1 MEELI
6 QQMKVVQANHFAF
19 YLKAQNFHWN
29 VEGPDFKQ
37 YHDLFAGIYEE
48 VYGAIDTLA
57 EEVRAANAYAPGTFS
72 RFMQL
77 SQLPEENTIP
87 SARDMIQ
94 RLLSDIDVMQRSI
107 AEAYILAEQ
116 VGMHGY
122 SNLMAERQDAF
133 LKHAWMLRATLK
145 A

>member
-48 VYGAIDTLA
+48 VYGVIDTLA

-77 SQLPEENTIP
+77 SQLPEENAVP
-87 SARDMIQ
+87 AARDMIQ

-107 AEAYILAEQ
+107 AEAYNLAEQ